1 MAPILPIDPIAAEES
16 PFRAFLNMPASA
28 YYLRLKGSYS
38 FNNILVQYRQLG
50 PEYRSFGNPYL
61 TNNIR
66 EFTINDRLST
76 LGRRLMFVVGY
87 KYRDNKL
94 SDLVAH
100 PIATKTLSMNTTLV
114 PGPGAPSIIMNIQSI
129 GRTNGIDSID
139 TDQYGNYLGDSRE
152 DSQAL
157 NVMASI
163 NIPGNF
169 EIFTTTTS
177 INLNS
182 ITYKDNLASERNKDY
197 FFQKSETQSISA
209 TISTRFEIP
218 LKTSSS
224 FNQTKIIIP
233 FLDQNNVAQQQV
245 NTWTSISTSAQYAL
259 YDNKMRLRSGIDFTT
274 NGKKDDTSVK
284 LYGGKIGADWDIID
298 KLTLSFNSSIRVNN
312 SKGEWSTNSSGLNL
326 TLGYRF

>member
-1 MAPILPIDPIAAEES
+1 
-16 PFRAFLNMPASA
+16 
-28 YYLRLKGSYS
+28 
-38 FNNILVQYRQLG
+38 NNILIQYRQLG
-50 PEYRSFGNPYL
+50 PQYKSFGNPYL

-94 SDLVAH
+94 SSLVAH

-114 PGPGAPSIIMNIQSI
+114 PGPGAPSIIMNLQSI

-139 TDQYGNYLGDSRE
+139 TDQYGNYLGDNRE

-182 ITYKDNLASERNKDY
+182 ITYKDNLASQRNKNY

-218 LKTSSS
+218 LKTSST

-233 FLDQNNVAQQQV
+233 FLDENNVAQQQV